1 MDLLRIHFF
10 FHPPRVLKDIQFIL
24 IRLWSN
30 EWFVQFHF
38 EILDS
43 SSFAMPKN
51 LLRLETNHVWLFIIF
66 VRKNQLRPESVET
79 YCFEYTFW
87 PNNLEWTGICEH
99 VPQIW
104 SSTTNRYIC
113 YSLGIST
120 SVFIPVKSK
129 FLFVQ
134 VIRFHIK
141 YPMQYNNNSPNGI
154 YKKWKVLV
162 LYLSW
167 WNI

>member
-10 FHPPRVLKDIQFIL
+10 PPTTCFEGYTVYIDSTMVERIVCSISFWNIGFEFLCNAQKPPETRNEPRL
-24 IRLWSN
+24 IIYYICSQESIATR
-30 EWFVQFHF
+30 ECR
-38 EILDS
+38 
-43 SSFAMPKN
+43 N
-51 LLRLETNHVWLFIIF
+51 LLFWVHVLA
-66 VRKNQLRPESVET
+66 KQD
-79 YCFEYTFW
+79 
-87 PNNLEWTGICEH
+87 NLEWTGICEH

-141 YPMQYNNNSPNGI
+141 YPMQYNNNSPNGL
-154 YKKWKVLV
+154 YKKWKVL
-162 LYLSW
+162 YSSW